1 MRSFLAAF
9 FSAAGALASGD
20 TATFQLTL
28 HPTLPGAPPIAS
40 RFIGFSI
47 EVGSTPGTFNAGGLG
62 GSPRGSLASLFN
74 ALREASGDAQGPNV
88 RVGGN
93 SADESAYIPSGPL
106 PNNITYRIT
115 DADLQA
121 YATAVSQWNGT
132 ITLDTQLRYADRP
145 ALDTA
150 HVRAALS
157 LLGPALEKV
166 EIVRAPNI
174 CSQKKARDLLHPIFL
189 TLLPPPYTRKRALA
203 PSGQRA
209 RPLF

>member
-9 FSAAGALASGD
+9 FSAAGALASSGD

-47 EVGSTPGTFNAGGLG
+47 EVGSTPATFNVGGLG

-115 DADLQA
+115 DADL
-121 YATAVSQWNGT
+121 
-132 ITLDTQLRYADRP
+132 
-145 ALDTA
+145 
-150 HVRAALS
+150 RA
-157 LLGPALEKV
+157 
-166 EIVRAPNI
+166 
-174 CSQKKARDLLHPIFL
+174 
-189 TLLPPPYTRKRALA
+189 
-203 PSGQRA
+203 
-209 RPLF
+209 